1 MHFGFGSVV
10 QWLTRLPVTQKIEG
24 SSPFGTAI
32 FYLYGSVAQSVE
44 HRTENPGVDSS
55 ILSGATTFLKKVV
68 NALVAQLDR
77 VFGYE
82 PKGWGFDSSRV
93 HQMVPKGDVYRQE
106 ENVHVITVI
115 VHIQTRI
122 LVLYASVPF
131 KYYATHICVVQCAF
145 PCL

>member
-1 MHFGFGSVV
+1 M

-55 ILSGATTFLKKVV
+55 ILSGATTFFKKVV

-82 PKGWGFDSSRV
+82 PKGWGFDSLRV
-93 HQMVPKGDVYRQE
+93 HHFLFIIIGK
-106 ENVHVITVI
+106 
-115 VHIQTRI
+115 
-122 LVLYASVPF
+122 
-131 KYYATHICVVQCAF
+131 
-145 PCL
+145 